1 MVIDT
6 QRQLEHSGCP
16 ALDIRFGSAFTP
28 ACGEDER
35 HGKGNRNTAQ
45 SSDWH
50 GAILARFQGITK
62 PPDAPRLEGLS
73 ASGTC
78 GIKHYRA
85 GMQRHRILI
94 TLLSAALLTLSA
106 CSTSD
111 QSTQE
116 EDPTAVATEL
126 IDRYALAVF
135 DRDPEALGE
144 LLSDAYL
151 LRRSDGSGYDR
162 QGYMDALKEGSNY
175 ELVNYQITD
184 ITAQQDGDI
193 LVAMFTLD
201 ADIEENGRSVLST
214 PSPSLVT
221 FVRVDG
227 EWKLASDA
235 FFSR

>member
-1 MVIDT
+1 MRT
-6 QRQLEHSGCP
+6 
-16 ALDIRFGSAFTP
+16 
-28 ACGEDER
+28 
-35 HGKGNRNTAQ
+35 
-45 SSDWH
+45 
-50 GAILARFQGITK
+50 
-62 PPDAPRLEGLS
+62 RL
-73 ASGTC
+73 
-78 GIKHYRA
+78 
-85 GMQRHRILI
+85 
-94 TLLSAALLTLSA
+94 LLTSALLAVGLMSSA
-106 CSTSD
+106 CSSAEETTSN
-111 QSTQE
+111 Q
-116 EDPTAVATEL
+116 DPTALATEL
-126 IDRYALAVF
+126 IDRYVIAVF

-162 QGYMDALKEGSNY
+162 KGYMDALKEGSNY
-175 ELVNYQITD
+175 ELVTYQITD

-201 ADIEENGRSVLST
+201 ADIEENGKSVLSE